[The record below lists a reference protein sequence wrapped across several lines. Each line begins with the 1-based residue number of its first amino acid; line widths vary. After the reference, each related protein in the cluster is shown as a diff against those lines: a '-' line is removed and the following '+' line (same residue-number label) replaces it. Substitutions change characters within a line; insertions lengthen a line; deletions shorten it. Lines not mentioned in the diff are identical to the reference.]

1 MEDQSRRGTAIFR
14 LFYLN
19 SSLDHH
25 SNFYTS
31 VSKAVLF
38 HLPGQGSISV
48 FTVVLSK
55 YQVKQSQFKPFSV
68 IFEINLVFFC
78 Q

>member
-1 MEDQSRRGTAIFR
+1 MLFFCS
-14 LFYLN
+14 FYLN
-19 SSLDHH
+19 SFLDHH
-25 SNFYTS
+25 RNFFTS
-31 VSKAVLF
+31 VPKAVLF
-38 HLPGQGSISV
+38 HLPGQGSISI

-68 IFEINLVFFC
+68 VFEITLVFFC